1 LQGSPVRGFI
11 PRGDSSRSE
20 AEATVHESNPSPPFA
35 ARLLHVVRRD
45 WPIYAAPAFFAVC
58 VTLVATLVGARSHIR
73 YFLYP
78 ATALLATAIAAYV
91 FFVIFV
97 ARLGLQ
103 RHPRPFLAIRERIRA
118 AVRRP
123 EEILAFVG
131 VVTAVVIFI
140 SLFTSLKSMIP
151 LIQPFAY
158 DLLFADLDRAF
169 HFGVDPWRISHG
181 LFRGP
186 WATGVIQ
193 VFYNLWFF
201 ALWGVL
207 LLFALRLK
215 DQKARLQYLV
225 AHMLCWMVVGG
236 LCAVLMS
243 SAGPVYFGRVVEG
256 PDPFVPLM
264 ELLHGQSEWMTAAE
278 WPVNIWAL
286 VIQEDLWNAQQAST
300 TQLGSGISAMP
311 SMHVS
316 VAVLMALGISGI
328 HRTLGAMFWG
338 LALLVQIG
346 SVHLAWHYA
355 IDGYLAAVLT
365 VVIWKGTGWAV
376 DRHLGPSTS
385 ATGTPFR

>member
-1 LQGSPVRGFI
+1 M
-11 PRGDSSRSE
+11 
-20 AEATVHESNPSPPFA
+20 
-35 ARLLHVVRRD
+35 RRD
-45 WPIYAAPAFFAVC
+45 WPIYAVPAFFAVC
-58 VTLVATLVGARSHIR
+58 VTLVATAFGARGHVR

-78 ATALLATAIAAYV
+78 STALLATAIAAFV

-97 ARLGLQ
+97 ARLGIQ
-103 RHPRPFLAIRERIRA
+103 GHPRPLLAIRDRIRA

-123 EEILAFVG
+123 EEVLAFVG
-131 VVTAVVIFI
+131 VVTAIVIFI

-158 DLLFADLDRAF
+158 DLLFADLDRAL
-169 HFGVDPWRISHG
+169 HFGVDPWRITHG

-186 WATGVIQ
+186 WATGAVQ

-207 LLFALRLK
+207 LLFAMRLK
-215 DQKARLQYLV
+215 DGKARLQYLV
-225 AHMLCWMVVGG
+225 AHMLCWMVIGG

-264 ELLHGQSEWMTAAE
+264 DLLNSQSERMAAAE

-286 VIQEDLWNAQQAST
+286 GIQEDLWNAQQANAT
-300 TQLGSGISAMP
+300 RLGSGISAMP

-316 VAVLMALGISGI
+316 VAVLMALGMSRI
-328 HRTLGAMFWG
+328 HRIMGAVFWG
-338 LALLVQIG
+338 FALMVQVG
-346 SVHLAWHYA
+346 SVHLAWHYS

-365 VVIWKGTGWAV
+365 VVIWKGTGWAL
-376 DRHLGPSTS
+376 DRHLGPSTPV
-385 ATGTPFR
+385 ATTRSG